1 MKIKKI
7 YLGQRQIRPDVQ
19 WQPWPNTVAYYK
31 FESNLNDSSGNNRNL
46 SWGTFTY
53 WTLQTGA
60 RYIQTSSGQYT
71 NNYTSMPFNTNSYT
85 INIRACA
92 DATTTSWTLVDL
104 HTNKS
109 NFPRF
114 ATASTNKFT
123 FTTNPTNI
131 TTTINAWH
139 NYVCVCK
146 NGTAYCYIDGVQQT
160 TKGLNSHNAN
170 LNYFRLNTVGYAD
183 ASLSNFTRKGKMS
196 ELILESKD
204 RTNDEIIQ
212 YYNHTKANYWIN

>member
-1 MKIKKI
+1 MKIKECYVWHFKV
-7 YLGQRQIRPDVQ
+7 RPKK
-19 WQPWPNTVAYYK
+19 WWTPWEDTIAYYK
-31 FESNLNDSSGNNRNL
+31 FNGNLNDSSGNNRNL
-46 SWGTFTY
+46 SWWTFTY
-53 WTLQTGA
+53 WELQTGA
-60 RYIQTSSGQYT
+60 KYIQTSSGQYT

-92 DATTTSWTLVDL
+92 DATTTSWMLVDF

-131 TTTINAWH
+131 TTTINEWH

-146 NGTAYCYIDGVQQT
+146 NETAYCYIDGVQKT
-160 TKGLNSHNAN
+160 TKAINSHNAN
-170 LNYFRLNTVGYAD
+170 LNYFRLNTIGYAD
-183 ASLSNFTRKGKMS
+183 ASLTKYTWKGKMS

-204 RTNDEIIQ
+204 RTAQEIVD
-212 YYNHTKANYWIN
+212 YYNKTKSDYGIS

>member
-1 MKIKKI
+1 MEIKEVYVWNRK
-7 YLGQRQIRPDVQ
+7 IRPIW

-31 FESNLNDSSGNNRNL
+31 FEGNLNDSSGNNRNL
-46 SWGTFTY
+46 SGGTFTY
-53 WTLQTGA
+53 GTLQTGA
-60 RYIQTSSGQYT
+60 KYIQTSSGQYT

-92 DATTTSWTLVDL
+92 DATTTSWILVDF

-131 TTTINAWH
+131 TTTINNWH

-170 LNYFRLNTVGYAD
+170 LNYFRLNTVGYAG
-183 ASLSNFTRKGKMS
+183 SPLTNFTRKGKMS

-204 RTNDEIIQ
+204 RTTDEIIQ
-212 YYNHTKANYWIN
+212 YYNKTKTKYWI